1 VDVTGNTH
9 RAEFCI
15 DKLHP
20 PEGAGLQLGLLE
32 LRAFEMTPHY
42 RMGLVEML
50 LVRALVSMLWKHPVE
65 GGLIRWGT
73 ALHDRFLLPHFVFRD
88 LKDVLDKLR
97 KAGYSFEDGW
107 YASHFEFRFPKIGT
121 FGSDGV
127 EVELRRALEPWN
139 VLAEETTSGGTVRT
153 VDSSLERIQVKV
165 GGLTVA
171 GRFAL
176 ACNGRRV
183 PLTVLNEPG
192 SSEQG
197 QAIAAIRY
205 RARRLSATLH
215 PTIPVHTP
223 LVFDLIDTWK
233 ERSIG
238 RCSYSTLPPNGVA
251 YEGRPANAQEAR
263 QRRMER
269 FVGSPPE
276 NAPMSTPGEEKNPI
290 YPMTLD
296 LRFPPPGGKGGAG
309 IPDESG
315 RP

>member
-1 VDVTGNTH
+1 
-9 RAEFCI
+9 
-15 DKLHP
+15 
-20 PEGAGLQLGLLE
+20 
-32 LRAFEMTPHY
+32 
-42 RMGLVEML
+42 
-50 LVRALVSMLWKHPVE
+50 
-65 GGLIRWGT
+65 
-73 ALHDRFLLPHFVFRD
+73 
-88 LKDVLDKLR
+88 
-97 KAGYSFEDGW
+97 
-107 YASHFEFRFPKIGT
+107 
-121 FGSDGV
+121 
-127 EVELRRALEPWN
+127 
-139 VLAEETTSGGTVRT
+139 VRT

-238 RCSYSTLPPNGVA
+238 DALIPHCRPMALLMKGVRQTLK
-251 YEGRPANAQEAR
+251 RPAAQDGA
-263 QRRMER
+263 
-269 FVGSPPE
+269 
-276 NAPMSTPGEEKNPI
+276 
-290 YPMTLD
+290 
-296 LRFPPPGGKGGAG
+296 LRC
-309 IPDESG
+309 ISS
-315 RP
+315 